1 MKRHACQLSL
11 IIAALA
17 AAPAALAGGQVI
29 KCVAP
34 DGQVTLTDQPCSDGA
49 AAVKLE
55 SETGPQEPAPP
66 RPALQ
71 PALQHFPAQRTMP
84 PRTAL
89 SRPVA
94 RRAALPRDV
103 ATLKEA
109 RAQLMLMDGRGQHP
123 RLATLD

>member
-17 AAPAALAGGQVI
+17 AAPAALAGAPIV
-29 KCVAP
+29 KCIAP

-49 AAVKLE
+49 ATVKLE
-55 SETGPQEPAPP
+55 SGSDAQEPAAP
-66 RPALQ
+66 Q
-71 PALQHFPAQRTMP
+71 PALQHFRAVRMLPPHAASSKPAP
-84 PRTAL
+84 
-89 SRPVA
+89 

-109 RAQLMLMDGRGQHP
+109 RAQLMLMDERGQHP